1 MNKVILVINLE
12 KKQGFEISKK
22 IISWLQDNQIGV
34 VLKKISLRDLARG
47 SLDLDDIDSIE
58 KVDCIMVLGGDG
70 TILNCA
76 RTAAKFNIPVLG
88 INLGQLGFL
97 TEIEVDEVI
106 PALKILVAGEYRIE
120 ERMMI
125 EAVVYRK
132 GEIVETSI
140 GLNDAVITKGAF
152 ARLIDLEIA
161 VNNEFFSSY
170 AADGLIIASP
180 TGSTAYSLSAGG
192 PLVPPD
198 LELMLITP
206 ICPHTLTSRPL
217 VISAKNTVKVSILS
231 FQNETMLTLDGQH
244 GFYLEQN
251 DEIRIRKAPYSA
263 RFIKLKGRSFFSV
276 VREKLRVGRNR
287 HD

>member
-1 MNKVILVINLE
+1 MDKVILVINLE
-12 KKQGFEISKK
+12 KEQGFDICKE

-34 VLKKISLRDLARG
+34 ELKKISSRDLARG
-47 SLDLDDIDSIE
+47 SLELEDIDSIE
-58 KVDCIMVLGGDG
+58 KVDCIIVLGGDG

-76 RTAAKFNIPVLG
+76 RSAARFNIPVLG

-106 PALKILVAGEYRIE
+106 PALEILVAGEYRTE
-120 ERMMI
+120 ERMML
-125 EAVVYRK
+125 EAVVFRQ
-132 GEIVETSI
+132 GNIVETSI

-170 AADGLIIASP
+170 AADGLIVASP

-206 ICPHTLTSRPL
+206 ICPHTLTSRPV
-217 VISAKNTVKVSILS
+217 VISAENTVQVKVLS

-244 GFYLEQN
+244 GFNLEQN
-251 DEIRIRKAPYSA
+251 DEIQIRKAPYSA
-263 RFIKLKGRSFFSV
+263 KFIKLKGRSFFSL
-276 VREKLRVGRNR
+276 VREKLREGRNR
-287 HD
+287 HF